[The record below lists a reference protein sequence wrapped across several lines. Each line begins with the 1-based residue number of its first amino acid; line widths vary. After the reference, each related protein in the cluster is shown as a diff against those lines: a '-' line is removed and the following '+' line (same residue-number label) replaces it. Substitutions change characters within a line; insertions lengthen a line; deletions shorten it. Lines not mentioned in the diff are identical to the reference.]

1 MREELFMTYFDPR
14 VYDPERLRGADRDV
28 MRGYDAAVTEA
39 LGYLSTCAGDAET
52 GVKVFDKLYRQVV
65 AQVRDG
71 LEEHLAATRIE
82 QTCLLMEASGE
93 DYDGDG
99 SDD

>member
-1 MREELFMTYFDPR
+1 MTYFDPR

-39 LGYLSTCAGDAET
+39 LGFLSTCAEDAET
-52 GVKVFDKLYRQVV
+52 GVKVFDKLYRQIV
-65 AQVRDG
+65 AQVREG
-71 LEEHLAATRIE
+71 LAERLAASRIE
-82 QTCLLMEASGE
+82 ETCYLMEASDE
-93 DYDGDG
+93 DYDEVA